1 MNDLLD
7 VSHGET
13 VDEPPSS
20 PEEEV
25 EFPQA
30 EEE

>member
-1 MNDLLD
+1 MESTMNDLLD

-13 VDEPPSS
+13 VDEPPSP
-20 PEEEV
+20 PE
-25 EFPQA
+25 PQA